1 MYSRKRQ
8 FRAFRAAG
16 PADRIA
22 DFLTTSLSAYTSA
35 TKGSWVRITSN
46 EYTSLSSN
54 ISNTSIAGANSN
66 VITAIGSA
74 DRFSSGQLMF
84 TNIVSSNTP
93 AIPANS
99 YLYAVQ
105 FRYNT
110 AGSNVQVYANDSTT
124 SYTNFSQVGSDLPV
138 TTAGYNYYVLKG
150 ASNTTASTDG
160 NFAMWQA
167 NNFYQGWTINVG
179 GGGSKYQGGLT
190 GTPIGPSLI
199 LLSNFA
205 SSSAFAMQALTTTS
219 KQW

>member
-1 MYSRKRQ
+1 V
-8 FRAFRAAG
+8 AG

-66 VITAIGSA
+66 VITAIGT
-74 DRFSSGQLMF
+74 DDKFWNGPLMF

-110 AGSNVQVYANDSTT
+110 ANSNVQVYANDSTT

-138 TTAGYNYYVLKG
+138 TTSGYNYYVLKG

-167 NNFYQGWTINVG
+167 NNFYQAWLLNVG
-179 GGGSKYQGGLT
+179 GAGVRYKGTLT
-190 GTPIGPSLI
+190 GPAPGPSLI
-199 LLSNFA
+199 ISSNFA